1 MKAKCELYELVL
13 ITTARLFAV
22 TYRLNVKYPANLKF
36 TQGETT
42 KHIKDIANEIYQ
54 GDVVIQDFLASDKQ
68 DDKIWER
75 TDEGNKH
82 DYIEEVVL
90 YEVYAFLN
98 WEMKVRNP
106 IVQEILK

>member
-22 TYRLNVKYPANLKF
+22 TYRLYAQGGLSLNL
-36 TQGETT
+36 TEEETT
-42 KHIKDIANEIYQ
+42 KHIKDIANEIYK

-82 DYIEEVVL
+82 DYISQVALCEVI
-90 YEVYAFLN
+90 AFLN
-98 WEMKVRNP
+98 WERKVKNP
-106 IVQEILK
+106 LLQEILK

>member
-1 MKAKCELYELVL
+1 MKAKCELYEVVL

-22 TYRLNVKYPANLKF
+22 TYRLDEKYPLNLNL
-36 TQGETT
+36 TEEETT
-42 KHIKDIANEIYQ
+42 KYIKDIANEIYQ

-82 DYIEEVVL
+82 DYIEQVALYAVV
-90 YEVYAFLN
+90 AFLN

-106 IVQEILK
+106 LLQEILK